1 MNQVEQTL
9 LLVSSALMIVTTLVV
24 LGVRSFRGR
33 GKDD

>member
-24 LGVRSFRGR
+24 LGVRYFRGR
-33 GKDD
+33 GTDD